1 MSRSRLT
8 KFVEVNYDLAE
19 GMMTTT
25 EFDPQELRQ
34 KYQFERD
41 KRLRAEG
48 NEQYTDI
55 SDFAEYLHDP

>member
-1 MSRSRLT
+1 MS
-8 KFVEVNYDLAE
+8 
-19 GMMTTT
+19 TT

-34 KYQFERD
+34 KYRFERD

-55 SDFAEYLHDP
+55 SDFAEYLEDPYMLSLIHI